1 MDNKQM
7 KLIGIVALGICV
19 VCLFVAIERYQTN
32 AKNVRAMNQLQQ
44 SSPLGS
50 MMGQM
55 TGETQ
60 FKPATPA
67 ATKYALLFALISG
80 IGGGVLLTKSSGS
93 RPNAAAPTGPNAGF

>member
-1 MDNKQM
+1 M
-7 KLIGIVALGICV
+7 KLIGIIALGVCA

-32 AKNVRAMNQLQQ
+32 AKNVRAMNQLQS

-55 TGETQ
+55 TGQTQ

-93 RPNAAAPTGPNAGF
+93 RPQAGAPTGPNAGF